1 VIDDPIFVFAG
12 SYGSVASAEGDYEVI
27 KLLHSCDE
35 IGSYDAAVI
44 SKGHDG
50 VLSVHKSAR
59 PTPRDTWT
67 GVAAGA
73 ASAVL
78 CPGIAG
84 SDADGPELDAW
95 IARIAEGIARGEATE
110 MAALLKEDRAALV
123 VVGIEADARRIE
135 QTAVEATQATLA
147 YAGG

>member
-1 VIDDPIFVFAG
+1 MDGPIFVFAG
-12 SYGSVASAEGDYEVI
+12 SYGNLASAEGDYEVI

-44 SKGHDG
+44 SRGRDG
-50 VLSVHKSAR
+50 RLAVHKSEKR
-59 PTPRDTWT
+59 TPRDSWK

-78 CPGIAG
+78 CPGLAAPDAG
-84 SDADGPELDAW
+84 GPELDAW
-95 IARIAEGIARGEATE
+95 IARIAAGIPRGEATA
-110 MAALLKEDRAALV
+110 MSALLEEDRAALV
-123 VVGIEADARRIE
+123 VVGAVADAARIE
-135 QTAVEATQATLA
+135 QTAVEANRATLT

>member
-1 VIDDPIFVFAG
+1 MDDPIFVFAG
-12 SYGSVASAEGDYEVI
+12 SYSSLASAEGDYEVI

-44 SKGHDG
+44 SKGRDG

-95 IARIAEGIARGEATE
+95 VARIADGIPRGDATE

-123 VVGIEADARRIE
+123 VVGIEADARRVE
-135 QTAVEATQATLA
+135 QTAVEATQATLT

>member
-1 VIDDPIFVFAG
+1 MDDPIFVFAG
-12 SYGSVASAEGDYEVI
+12 SYSSVASAEGDYEVI

-44 SKGHDG
+44 SKGPDG

-59 PTPRDTWT
+59 RTPRDTWT

-78 CPGIAG
+78 CPALAA

-95 IARIAEGIARGEATE
+95 IARIAEGIPRGDATE
-110 MAALLKEDRAALV
+110 MAALLEEDRAALV

-135 QTAVEATQATLA
+135 QTAVEATQSRLA
-147 YAGG
+147 YTGG

>member
-1 VIDDPIFVFAG
+1 MDDPIFVFAG

-44 SKGHDG
+44 SKGPDG
-50 VLSVHKSAR
+50 LFSVHKSAR
-59 PTPRDTWT
+59 RTPRDTWT

-78 CPGIAG
+78 CPALAAP
-84 SDADGPELDAW
+84 DA
-95 IARIAEGIARGEATE
+95 
-110 MAALLKEDRAALV
+110 
-123 VVGIEADARRIE
+123 
-135 QTAVEATQATLA
+135 
-147 YAGG
+147 

>member
-1 VIDDPIFVFAG
+1 MDDPIFVFAG
-12 SYGSVASAEGDYEVI
+12 RYGSVASAEGDYEVI

-59 PTPRDTWT
+59 RTPRDTWT

-95 IARIAEGIARGEATE
+95 IARIADGIPRGDATE

-135 QTAVEATQATLA
+135 QTAVEATQATLT
-147 YAGG
+147 YTGG